1 MQLEYIVRQEDNGRL
16 LKYVLKSSMN
26 ISTRLL
32 NKLKAQNKIYKNG
45 VAVKVIEKVQ
55 EGDLIR
61 VLLELEEENEDI
73 VPQDIP
79 LNILFEDE
87 CLLVIDKQPDIVV
100 HPTVYHPD
108 GTIANGI
115 VHYLRKQG
123 VIKKVRPVSRLDRDT
138 TGVIIFAK
146 NQYAQEMLIQQMQ
159 QGHFEKH
166 YIGVVHGIP
175 RGKYG
180 TIDLPIDRKP
190 GSIMERH
197 ISHTGARAVTHFEVE
212 KTFPNH
218 NAAMLKFQLETGRT
232 HQIRV
237 HSKAIGHPLFGDTLY
252 SDICDTLISRQALH
266 SNVTRIIHPV
276 TRKDLEFIAPCPEDI
291 MKLLEILSQNM

>member
-1 MQLEYIVRQEDNGRL
+1 MLIEYIVCKDDDGRL

-45 VAVKVIEKVQ
+45 ISVKVIEKVN
-55 EGDLIR
+55 EGDL
-61 VLLELEEENEDI
+61 VSVHLELEEENEDI
-73 VPQDIP
+73 IPQDIP
-79 LNILFEDE
+79 LNIIFEDD
-87 CLLVIDKQPDIVV
+87 CLLVLNKQPGIVV

-115 VHYLRKQG
+115 VHYLKKQG
-123 VIKKVRPVSRLDRDT
+123 IIKKVRPVSRLDRDT
-138 TGVIIFAK
+138 SGVIIFAK

-175 RGKYG
+175 KGKSG

-197 ISHTGARAVTHFEVE
+197 ISSTGARAITHFEVE
-212 KTFPNH
+212 KTFSIH
-218 NAAMLKFQLETGRT
+218 NAAMLKFKLETGRT

-252 SDICDTLISRQALH
+252 SDICDTFISRQALH
-266 SNVTRIIHPV
+266 SNITRIIHPI
-276 TRKDLEFIAPCPEDI
+276 TRKGLEFIAPCPDDI
-291 MKLLEILSQNM
+291 KILLEILSKDL

>member
-1 MQLEYIVRQEDNGRL
+1 MLIEYIVSKDDDGRL

-32 NKLKAQNKIYKNG
+32 NKLKAQNKISLNG
-45 VAVKVIEKVQ
+45 VSVKVIEKVH
-55 EGDLIR
+55 EGDL
-61 VLLELEEENEDI
+61 VSVQLELEEENEDI
-73 VPQDIP
+73 IPQDIP
-79 LNILFEDE
+79 LNIIYEDE
-87 CLLVIDKQPDIVV
+87 CLLVLNKQPGIVV

-115 VHYLRKQG
+115 VHYLRKRG
-123 VIKKVRPVSRLDRDT
+123 IIKKVRPVSRLDRDT
-138 TGVIIFAK
+138 SGVIIFAK

-175 RGKYG
+175 NGKSG

-197 ISHTGARAVTHFEVE
+197 IASTGARAITHFEVE
-212 KTFPNH
+212 KTFFSH
-218 NAAMLKFQLETGRT
+218 NAAKLRFKLETGRT

-252 SDICDTLISRQALH
+252 SDICDTFISRQALH
-266 SNVTRIIHPV
+266 SNVTKIIHPI
-276 TRKDLEFIAPCPEDI
+276 TQKGLEFVAPCPDDI
-291 MKLLEILSQNM
+291 NRLLEILSKDT